1 MKNKI
6 YIIHENDE
14 WIVPLRKELKNINAT
29 FEEWHLGK
37 SNVDHLD
44 KPPQG
49 VFYNRM
55 SASSHT
61 RGHRYA
67 PEYTAVVLNWLEK
80 NKRRVINNSRALSL
94 EISKSLQYKELES
107 LGIKVPKTIFCNSK
121 ESILKSAGIFRKPFI
136 TKHNRA
142 GKGLG
147 VKLFNNKKELDSY
160 VSSNNFEPS
169 VDGVTLIQ
177 EYIDAKPKVINR
189 IEFVNSK
196 FLYNLEVDA
205 SEGFELCPACPED
218 QIDEPE
224 TQFFG
229 DFCPTIGNKFRIIKN
244 YKRNSLI
251 DKYEKFISANGIE
264 VAGIEYI
271 TDKNGTVYTY
281 DVNTNTNYNSQA
293 EKVSKIK
300 GMKSIA
306 EFLKKELLL
315 VSNIKVVA

>member
-14 WIVPLRKELKNINAT
+14 WIEPLKKELNNINAT

-37 SNVDHLD
+37 KNINHLD

-49 VFYNRM
+49 IFYNRM

-67 PEYTAVVLNWLEK
+67 PEFTAVVLNWLEK
-80 NKRRVINNSRALSL
+80 NNRRVINNSRALGL
-94 EISKSLQYKELES
+94 EISKSLQYKELENCA
-107 LGIKVPKTIFCNSK
+107 IKTPKTIYCNSK
-121 ESILKSAGIFRKPFI
+121 ESILKTANIFRKPFI
-136 TKHNRA
+136 TKHNRG

-169 VDGVTLIQ
+169 IDGITLLQ
-177 EYIDAKPKVINR
+177 DYIEASPKIITRV
-189 IEFVNSK
+189 EFVNSK
-196 FLYNLEVDA
+196 FLYAVEVDA
-205 SEGFELCPACPED
+205 SEGFELCPACPD
-218 QIDEPE
+218 DPVDESE

-229 DFCPTIGNKFRIIKN
+229 EFCPTIGNKFRIVKN
-244 YKRNSLI
+244 YKRSLLI
-251 DKYEKFISANGIE
+251 DKYEKFISENGIE
-264 VAGIEYI
+264 IAGIEYI
-271 TDKNGTVYTY
+271 VDKKGEIYTY
-281 DVNTNTNYNSQA
+281 DVNTNTNYNSVA
-293 EKVSKIK
+293 ERNSEIK

-306 EFLKKELLL
+306 KFLKKELLL
-315 VSNIKVVA
+315 LSNIKVVA